1 MICLKEGEDKV
12 SQRQIGNRGSER
24 TITMIIWSSQKDS
37 GIQSSQLDEM
47 ALKIIQLVKERSSEH
62 NYLASL
68 SWSFKTKHQ
77 ALE

>member
-12 SQRQIGNRGSER
+12 SQRQTGNRGLER
-24 TITMIIWSSQKDS
+24 TITMIIWSSQKDG

-62 NYLASL
+62 NYLTSL
-68 SWSFKTKHQ
+68 S
-77 ALE
+77 

>member
-1 MICLKEGEDKV
+1 MICLEEGEDKV
-12 SQRQIGNRGSER
+12 SQRQTGNRGSER
-24 TITMIIWSSQKDS
+24 TITMIIWSSLKDG

-68 SWSFKTKHQ
+68 S
-77 ALE
+77 

>member
-1 MICLKEGEDKV
+1 MICLKEGEEKV

-24 TITMIIWSSQKDS
+24 TITMIIWSSQKDG
-37 GIQSSQLDEM
+37 GIQSSQLGGM

-68 SWSFKTKHQ
+68 P
-77 ALE
+77 

>member
-68 SWSFKTKHQ
+68 S
-77 ALE
+77 